1 MLGRLLTIAIL
12 VAAGYWY
19 WSGPYQVQHNPDADE
34 RFKADIESFHQCI
47 RGMHYK
53 SGATGEIG
61 GNPEEVCAEKFN
73 LYFYEGEWRRIGSG

>member
-1 MLGRLLTIAIL
+1 VLGRLLTIAIL

-19 WSGPYQVQHNPDADE
+19 WSGPYQAQHNPGADE
-34 RFKADIESFHQCI
+34 QFKADIESLHRCI

-53 SGATGEIG
+53 SGATGEAG

-73 LYFYEGEWRRIGSG
+73 LYFYEGEWRRISGG